1 MKYTDNY
8 HFDLYEPTD
17 NANLLDGYN
26 HTVQMIDG
34 ALQQMNGL
42 LVTQGNALKAFDTRL
57 TALESACTDVQARL
71 AKLEHEGR

>member
-34 ALQQMNGL
+34 TLQQMNGL

-71 AKLEHEGR
+71 AKLEQGR

>member
-34 ALQQMNGL
+34 TLQQMNGL
-42 LVTQGNALKAFDTRL
+42 LMTQGNAMKAFDTRL

-71 AKLEHEGR
+71 AKLEQGR

>member
-8 HFDLYEPTD
+8 HFDLYEPAD

-34 ALQQMNGL
+34 TLQQMNGL

-57 TALESACTDVQARL
+57 TALENACTDVQARL
-71 AKLEHEGR
+71 TKLEQGR

>member
-34 ALQQMNGL
+34 AMQQMNGL

-57 TALESACTDVQARL
+57 TALETACTDVQSRL
-71 AKLEHEGR
+71 AKLEQGR

>member
-34 ALQQMNGL
+34 TLQQMNGL

-57 TALESACTDVQARL
+57 TALESACTDVRARL
-71 AKLEHEGR
+71 AKLEQGR

>member
-34 ALQQMNGL
+34 TLQQMNGL

-57 TALESACTDVQARL
+57 TALEKACTGVQARL
-71 AKLEHEGR
+71 TKLERGR

>member
-57 TALESACTDVQARL
+57 TALENACADVQSRL
-71 AKLEHEGR
+71 AKLEQGR

>member
-42 LVTQGNALKAFDTRL
+42 LVTQGNALKAFDPRL
-57 TALESACTDVQARL
+57 TALERACTDVQARL
-71 AKLEHEGR
+71 AKLEQGR

>member
-34 ALQQMNGL
+34 TLQQMNGL

-57 TALESACTDVQARL
+57 TALESACTDVQSRL
-71 AKLEHEGR
+71 AKLEQGR

>member
-34 ALQQMNGL
+34 TRQQMNGL
-42 LVTQGNALKAFDTRL
+42 LVTQGNAMKAFDTRL

-71 AKLEHEGR
+71 AKLEQGR

>member
-34 ALQQMNGL
+34 TLQQINGL

-57 TALESACTDVQARL
+57 TALERACTDVQARL
-71 AKLEHEGR
+71 AKLEQGR

>member
-57 TALESACTDVQARL
+57 TALENACNDVQTRL
-71 AKLEHEGR
+71 AKLEQGR

>member
-34 ALQQMNGL
+34 TLQQMNGL

-57 TALESACTDVQARL
+57 TALEKACTDVQARL
-71 AKLEHEGR
+71 AKLEQGR

>member
-57 TALESACTDVQARL
+57 TALEKACTDVQSRL
-71 AKLEHEGR
+71 AKLEQGR

>member
-34 ALQQMNGL
+34 TLQQMNGL

-57 TALESACTDVQARL
+57 TALEKACTDVQTRL
-71 AKLEHEGR
+71 AKLEQGR

>member
-71 AKLEHEGR
+71 TALEQRR

>member
-34 ALQQMNGL
+34 TLQQMNGL
-42 LVTQGNALKAFDTRL
+42 LVTQGNAMKAFDTRL

-71 AKLEHEGR
+71 AKLEQGR

>member
-71 AKLEHEGR
+71 AKLEQGR

>member
-71 AKLEHEGR
+71 AKLEQER

>member
-57 TALESACTDVQARL
+57 TALENSCTDVQARL
-71 AKLEHEGR
+71 TKLEQGR

>member
-34 ALQQMNGL
+34 TLQQMNGL
-42 LVTQGNALKAFDTRL
+42 LVTQGNALKAFDTRI
-57 TALESACTDVQARL
+57 TALEKACTDVQARL
-71 AKLEHEGR
+71 AKLEQGR

>member
-8 HFDLYEPTD
+8 HIDLYEPTD

-34 ALQQMNGL
+34 TLQQMNGL

-71 AKLEHEGR
+71 AKLEQGR

>member
-57 TALESACTDVQARL
+57 TALESACTDVQSRL
-71 AKLEHEGR
+71 AKLEQVR

>member
-71 AKLEHEGR
+71 TALEQGR

>member
-42 LVTQGNALKAFDTRL
+42 LVTQGNAMKAFDTRL

-71 AKLEHEGR
+71 AKLEHVGR

>member
-34 ALQQMNGL
+34 TLQQMNGL

-57 TALESACTDVQARL
+57 TALEKACTDVQARL
-71 AKLEHEGR
+71 TKLEQGR

>member
-34 ALQQMNGL
+34 TLQQMNGL
-42 LVTQGNALKAFDTRL
+42 LVTQGNALKSFDTRL
-57 TALESACTDVQARL
+57 TALENACTDVQARL
-71 AKLEHEGR
+71 AKLEQGR

>member
-34 ALQQMNGL
+34 TLQQMNGL

-57 TALESACTDVQARL
+57 TALEKACTDVQPRL
-71 AKLEHEGR
+71 TKLEQGR

>member
-71 AKLEHEGR
+71 AKLEQRR

>member
-34 ALQQMNGL
+34 TLQQMNGL

-57 TALESACTDVQARL
+57 TALESACTDVQSRI
-71 AKLEHEGR
+71 AKLEQGR

>member
-34 ALQQMNGL
+34 AMQQMNGL

-57 TALESACTDVQARL
+57 TALENACTDVQARL
-71 AKLEHEGR
+71 TKLEQGR

>member
-34 ALQQMNGL
+34 TLQQMNGL
-42 LVTQGNALKAFDTRL
+42 LVTQGNALKAFYTRL

-71 AKLEHEGR
+71 AKLEQGR

>member
-34 ALQQMNGL
+34 SLQQMNGL

-57 TALESACTDVQARL
+57 TALESACTDVQSRL
-71 AKLEHEGR
+71 AKLEQGR

>member
-17 NANLLDGYN
+17 NANLMDGYN

-34 ALQQMNGL
+34 TIQQMNGL

-71 AKLEHEGR
+71 TKLEQGR